1 MEWYMILTGLSL
13 VATVLALIQI
23 FQLWSRFKIIKIG
36 EKLSQDW
43 VDENS
48 NKIKIA
54 ISIIGISC
62 ILGTIG
68 ILIRSY

>member
-1 MEWYMILTGLSL
+1 MILTGLSL

>member
-1 MEWYMILTGLSL
+1 MKWYVILTGLSL
-13 VATVLALIQI
+13 VTTVLALFQI
-23 FQLWSRFKIIKIG
+23 FQLCSGFKIIKIG

-54 ISIIGISC
+54 ISMIGISC
-62 ILGTIG
+62 ILGTVG
-68 ILIRSY
+68 ILIRPY